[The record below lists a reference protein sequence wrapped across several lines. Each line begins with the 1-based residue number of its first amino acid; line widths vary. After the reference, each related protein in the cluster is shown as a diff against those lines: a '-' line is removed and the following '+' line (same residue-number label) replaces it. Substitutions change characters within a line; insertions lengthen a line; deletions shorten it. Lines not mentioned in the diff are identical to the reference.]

1 MHLPPSCWR
10 LEGTQ
15 PGPRVTIIG
24 GTHGDELVGVEV
36 IRALKALFSI
46 PDEASEAHP
55 HAITGTLTLLIGNPE
70 AVQKRQRSSSGVRD
84 LNRCFIQADLDREP
98 SVDDISDLI
107 RAREVAPLL
116 AESNVVIDL
125 HGTSS
130 DSPAFVCFGSD
141 SPKHRELY
149 ELLPVHCI
157 LTDPYD
163 VLSRDEGRPGRGT
176 TDDYTERHGGIAL
189 GYETGREDDL
199 TRVPGIFDDVLRML
213 VKIGTLS
220 ADSPLLTDHPEAK
233 TYKPR
238 TQTVYTLKH
247 SIHAHSAEFV
257 YVPGMNTGW
266 QTVQAGQL
274 IGTYRDGT
282 EERVPEDGMLVFPKS
297 ANKLVAGKN
306 LYYLAVEVRP

>member
-1 MHLPPSCWR
+1 MYLPPSCWR

-15 PGPRVTIIG
+15 PGPHVTIIG

-46 PDEASEAHP
+46 PDEASGAHP

-220 ADSPLLTDHPEAK
+220 IDSPLLADHPEAK
-233 TYKPR
+233 THEPR
-238 TQTVYTLKH
+238 MQTVYTLKH

-257 YVPGMNTGW
+257 YAPGMNTGW

-274 IGTYRDGT
+274 IGTYSDGT

-306 LYYLAVEVRP
+306 LYYLAVKV